1 MSNSKGIFYDEG
13 YRDALEEVVNTLDNI
28 LTNPTL
34 EMLNGRQALSI
45 FKLGLKEDIENVR

>member
-34 EMLNGRQALSI
+34 EMLNGKQALSI